1 MPVLAQH
8 RSQNVWVN
16 YSFRNVKEFL
26 PQGLPLIRDPG
37 KQQTLLYLY
46 SPLWTAAFPHNS
58 EQQNLLTTQHL
69 FPRPNIYTHTREIN
83 SKNCIY
89 QYCLEKPATTA
100 HFGVGKVLILP
111 VLLSILSVLTQR
123 NDKDKYPV
131 AHPVCLPTTAL
142 LFGQRRVCHQ
152 AHC

>member
-1 MPVLAQH
+1 MSKLFFQECQRISASRASSNQRPRQAAN
-8 RSQNVWVN
+8 S
-16 YSFRNVKEFL
+16 
-26 PQGLPLIRDPG
+26 PLL
-37 KQQTLLYLY
+37 T